1 MMNTG
6 GDGECVQSL
15 VLQLNIYINAAAD
28 QQANVL

>member
-1 MMNTG
+1 MNTG

-15 VLQLNIYINAAAD
+15 VLQLNIYINAD